1 MIDLVKYLVTQIV
14 DNPDDITLDENVDET
29 NTHIITLNVNP
40 DDMGKVIGKGG
51 KIISAI
57 RELLKVKAIKQGKRV
72 RLTLQD
78 PADQPAPAEKKVPT
92 KTDQPSPSEP
102 PESPL

>member
-29 NTHIITLNVNP
+29 STHIITLTVNP

-78 PADQPAPAEKKVPT
+78 PADQSAPPQDVPT